1 MEVINLIFT
10 FIVYFFLES
19 LIIQIVNIIT
29 EYKVTNK
36 LCTAVLILINS
47 AIIAVSISSVPLPQT
62 LRTFIMFLVCFNR
75 LILYILIF
83 KKFNK
88 NILYLF
94 LVTLATNQIYS
105 NITKQIFSKVN
116 YVMVAYLLEAL
127 ILAYIYLYI
136 KKKHMEMAL
145 AQIISAI
152 PRRIYIL
159 IMVMLMIASVFVMGT
174 ARERHELYI
183 KYLMLPTMIGLIVT
197 TIFIIQISISEV
209 EKKASVE
216 VLTRQIENQVAYYE
230 KMNKMNEAL
239 RSFRHDFKNH
249 IICIRSL
256 LEADDVKKTLDYI
269 DDIEEMSSS
278 VKKQYNTGHIIID
291 ALLNDKSENA
301 KKWNIILN
309 FQGYVPTN
317 GISNADLCVIM
328 ANSIDN
334 AIEAC
339 AKDKS
344 NNEKVIDVESD
355 FRQGYFFFKIS
366 NPIFEEVVFKDKNKL
381 VTSKK
386 DKNHHGIG
394 VANIMRVV
402 SKYNGNTEIR
412 IEDQHFILDIN
423 LMLNISKQ
431 E

>member
-62 LRTFIMFLVCFNR
+62 LRTIIMFLVCFNR

-94 LVTLATNQIYS
+94 FVTLATNQIYS

-183 KYLMLPTMIGLIVT
+183 KYLMLPTMIGLIIT

-256 LEADDVKKTLDYI
+256 LEADDVKRTLDYI
-269 DDIEEMSSS
+269 DDIEEMSSP

-339 AKDKS
+339 AKDNS

-423 LMLNISKQ
+423 LMLNISKH